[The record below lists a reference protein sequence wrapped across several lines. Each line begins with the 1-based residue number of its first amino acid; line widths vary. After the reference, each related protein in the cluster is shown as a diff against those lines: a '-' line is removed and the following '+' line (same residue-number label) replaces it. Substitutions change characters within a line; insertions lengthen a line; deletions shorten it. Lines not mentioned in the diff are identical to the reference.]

1 MSGSPVVAGWNL
13 SVIPGLR
20 AAKSPEPMNTT
31 NAELSPPLRKRMMI
45 STVVVMGSGLGT
57 DAPPRKDGIALE
69 LALPAA

>member
-1 MSGSPVVAGWNL
+1 
-13 SVIPGLR
+13 
-20 AAKSPEPMNTT
+20 MNTT